1 MAEEA
6 IWPVETLEDEV
17 ALLVI
22 IGPIIVAF
30 EGVWLL
36 EPMPTEAETT
46 EVLFVVSLSTGIDK
60 WTSLCTDPISL
71 VM

>member
-30 EGVWLL
+30 QGVWLL

-46 EVLFVVSLSTGIDK
+46 EVLFVVS
-60 WTSLCTDPISL
+60 
-71 VM
+71 

>member
-1 MAEEA
+1 MAEDA
-6 IWPVETLEDEV
+6 IWPVETLKDEV

-22 IGPIIVAF
+22 IDPIIVAF

-46 EVLFVVSLSTGIDK
+46 EILFV
-60 WTSLCTDPISL
+60 IS
-71 VM
+71 